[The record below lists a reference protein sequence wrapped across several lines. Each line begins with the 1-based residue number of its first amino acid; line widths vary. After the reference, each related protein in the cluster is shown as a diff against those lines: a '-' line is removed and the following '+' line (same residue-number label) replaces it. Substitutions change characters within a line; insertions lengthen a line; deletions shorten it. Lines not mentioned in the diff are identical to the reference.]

1 MEYLSSTVSDFLS
14 SSLSSLL
21 SLLPLSLLASLPPF
35 AFSRPEF
42 FPLFGLL
49 PLFWLLQWRSL
60 RSLGGFLS
68 LLLHSLV
75 ICVLILT
82 AAGLHGL
89 RPSSATS
96 APLLAFDVSHSLTLA
111 QREWMHT
118 TALEKLKPAPNTP
131 TLLFA
136 GSRQWLPWQ
145 EAEPLLLAP
154 PEHLQLEESNLESAL
169 TGVLGKSPNQSIYLL
184 SDGWET
190 AGSAALLLPLL
201 AKRHQKLYPF
211 PPPGVDALPNI
222 AIQRVSAPQ
231 TIQKGDSLAVNVAL
245 ENTNAVPIQG
255 TLVLR
260 QKEQVVW
267 QKQVTLSPGASV
279 LTHTLKLSES
289 GLIPLRASFTPTVG
303 AQDVQDAHSHDNH
316 AVAWVRVN
324 QTDKVLLLS
333 ARKRDSRYLEQA
345 LTQRGLD
352 VKSVTSS
359 SRSTAVPAPESF
371 SSVILNNVA
380 KHKLPAAMLNR
391 LRTYVQ
397 NGGGLIMVGGE
408 ESLGLGGYK
417 NSPIEQALPVWLT
430 PPQKEE
436 KRTAVMLII
445 DKSGSMR
452 REHRLLYAKSGVRG
466 VARNLKNTDLFGVIG
481 FDKESFPVIPLSS
494 MGTIRNDIDGRIGRL
509 KAAGGTYLLPA
520 LQEAKRQLERQQ
532 ATRKHLIILTDGET
546 GGSGSDYLDL
556 VSVMHR
562 ELKMTISTIAVGQ
575 QPNLRLL
582 SRLAEYGGGAFH
594 HTTDPASLP
603 DLFIGELEEKD
614 EEKTM
619 VERDLTPIPH
629 RGSPL
634 LKELAQQRLPQV
646 KGYVE
651 SQLKKGARSDLS
663 LRVNGS
669 QPPLLA
675 SWSYGKGKAV
685 AFTSDANGRW
695 SAPWIG
701 WDGFSTFWEQIVR
714 WSLQKKTKK
723 EKKSDF
729 AVELGHNEDG
739 LVIDVFS
746 HGSQEK
752 GRSAVASIRR
762 AAEAAVSL
770 ALDRLAPGHYQGVH
784 TNTQPGD
791 YRVELTLPSGET
803 LGPLGYT
810 LPAVHQKGEV
820 PQPQPNIAL
829 LETLAQTT
837 GGSLYPDIASLIQPV
852 GEPAQQPFLPYLIPL
867 AMGLYLLELL
877 VRRMA

>member
-1 MEYLSSTVSDFLS
+1 MEYLSSTVSPF
-14 SSLSSLL
+14 LSSLL
-21 SLLPLSLLASLPPF
+21 SSLVSWLPPF
-35 AFSRPEF
+35 AFSQPEF

-75 ICVLILT
+75 LCVLIL
-82 AAGLHGL
+82 AVAGLHGL
-89 RPSSATS
+89 RPGSAS

-111 QREWMHT
+111 QREWMRE
-118 TALEKLKPAPNTP
+118 TALEKLKPTPDTP

-136 GSRQWLPWQ
+136 GSRQWLPWK

-154 PEHLQLEESNLESAL
+154 PTRLQLEESNLESAL
-169 TGVLGKSPNQSIYLL
+169 IGVLGKSPNRSIYLL

-190 AGSAALLLPLL
+190 VGSAAPLLPLL

-211 PPPGVDALPNI
+211 PPPGVDEAPNI
-222 AIQRVSAPQ
+222 AIQRIGAPQ
-231 TIQKGDSLAVNVAL
+231 TIQKGDSLAVSVAL
-245 ENTNAVPIQG
+245 ENTNSIPVQG
-255 TLVLR
+255 ALVLR

-289 GLIPLRASFTPTVG
+289 GLIPLRARFTPAQE
-303 AQDVQDAHSHDNH
+303 AQDSRSQDNQA
-316 AVAWVRVN
+316 AAWVRVN
-324 QTDKVLLLS
+324 QTDTVLLLS
-333 ARKRDSRYLEQA
+333 ARKRDNRYLEQA
-345 LTQRGLD
+345 LTHRGLD
-352 VKSVTSS
+352 VRSVNFS

-371 SSVILNNVA
+371 STVILNNVA
-380 KHKLPAAMLNR
+380 KNKLPAAMLNR

-408 ESLGLGGYK
+408 ASLGLGGYK
-417 NSPIEQALPVWLT
+417 NTPIEQALPVLLT

-452 REHRLLYAKSGVRG
+452 RENRLLYAKSGVRG

-481 FDKESFPVIPLSS
+481 FDKESFPVIPLSY
-494 MGTIRNDIDGRIGRL
+494 MGKIRNDIDGRIGRL

-520 LQEAKRQLERQQ
+520 LQEAKRQLERQH

-556 VSVMHR
+556 VSVMHQ

-619 VERDLTPIPH
+619 LEKDLTPIPN
-629 RGSPL
+629 RRSPL
-634 LKELAQQRLPQV
+634 LKDLSKRRLPKV

-663 LRVNGS
+663 LHVNGS

-695 SAPWIG
+695 SAPWIS

-714 WSLQKKTKK
+714 WSLQKKTQKD
-723 EKKSDF
+723 KKSDF
-729 AVELGHNEDG
+729 VVELGHNEDG
-739 LVIDVFS
+739 LVIDAFS

-752 GRSAVASIRR
+752 GRSAIASIRR
-762 AAEAAVSL
+762 AARAAVSL
-770 ALDRLAPGHYQGVH
+770 PLDRLAPGHYQGVY

-791 YRVELTLPSGET
+791 YLVELSLPSGET

-810 LPAVHQKGEV
+810 LPVLRQKGEV
-820 PQPQPNIAL
+820 PQPQPNRAL

-837 GGSLYPDIASLIQPV
+837 GGSLNPDISSLMQPLS
-852 GEPAQQPFLPYLIPL
+852 EPEQQPFLPYLIPL
-867 AMGLYLLELL
+867 AMGIYLLELL
-877 VRRMA
+877 VRRLV